1 MQETTLFKT
10 LPLFTANY
18 NAKERTVVNQGG
30 TSSGKTYSLMQVLY
44 VLAMSESAQVITI
57 VGQDV
62 PNLKKGAY
70 RDANT
75 IRNNNPIL
83 QKWFPDVNEG
93 ERLIKCVNG
102 SILEFSS
109 FKDAQDAKSGKRDYL
124 FINEANGISYEIY
137 WQLAMRTRKKVFLD
151 YNPSA
156 RFWVHDEVIG
166 RENVKLIISD
176 HRKNYFLTKEEHDRI
191 EGITDPELWKVYAR
205 GLTGMIEGLVL
216 TNWDICD
223 QLPPEEEWKMSCW
236 GLDFGFT
243 CFKGDTLITTSE
255 GEKPIKDVKVG
266 DYVLTRK
273 GYRKVVRNMYNGYK
287 KVIHKKFDFG
297 LHSSDIFCTFE
308 HNFNANGKWK
318 KYGELTTKDKLFVLS
333 NSMVSNIAD
342 TQTESTQ
349 IISTTSGKKT
359 GSTNR
364 RCCTTQSLKKLTALQ
379 YPMVWLSIIRIST
392 HLTMTS
398 AILLCSLLRNI
409 CAYITICLNGL
420 QAILRNT
427 IKECTLK
434 RIGTNAEKR
443 CLQTSQQSVECANG
457 VERNTRPQIHINDSA
472 QNNAI
477 TNGNTKHLKTMCQW
491 FANGAEKLSRVINT
505 LSRNVAAMSVPI
517 TYLQPNE
524 LTEVGFE
531 YCDVYDLW
539 IDGVHEYF
547 ANGILVHNCDPSAL
561 EQVVLAHGDLWI
573 DEKIYSTNL
582 TNPEIANRAK
592 EQGVSSQQQII
603 ADCAEPKSIRE
614 LQAAGLWVT
623 PSTKGNDSI
632 VAGLDILKRYR
643 LHVTRRSQGLIS
655 NLRAYKW
662 GKDKDGNNTN
672 KPEDKNNHGIDAI
685 RYVGLA
691 KLAEHR
697 EVRGVRRRN

>member
-1 MQETTLFKT
+1 MSEYLDLFKVSD
-10 LPLFTANY
+10 LFYENLEAE
-18 NAKERTVVNQGG
+18 ERTIINQGG

-44 VLAMSESAQVITI
+44 ILGMQDTGSVITV

-70 RDANT
+70 RDAKRILNDSEPLQGWW
-75 IRNNNPIL
+75 PII
-83 QKWFPDVNEG
+83 NEG
-93 ERLIKCVNG
+93 ERIIKCANG
-102 SILEFSS
+102 SIIEFSS

-124 FINEANGISYEIY
+124 FINEANGIPYEVY
-137 WQLAMRTRKKVFLD
+137 WQLAIRTKKKVFLD

-176 HRKNYFLTKEEHDRI
+176 HRCNRFLTQEEHDRI
-191 EGITDPELWKVYAR
+191 EGIEDKELWKVYAR
-205 GLTGMIEGLVL
+205 GLTGMIEGLVFD
-216 TNWDICD
+216 NWDIVD
-223 QLPPEEEWKMSCW
+223 DLPPEDEWKMSCH

-243 CFKGDTLITTSE
+243 CFKGDTLIMTSE

-273 GYRKVVRNMYNGYK
+273 GYHKVVRNIYNGYK
-287 KVIHKKFDFG
+287 KVIHKKFVKG
-297 LHSSDIFCTFE
+297 LHISDIFCTFE

-333 NSMVSNIAD
+333 SSMAWSLRD
-342 TQTESTQ
+342 TQTANTE
-349 IISTTSGKKT
+349 IISTTNGKRMECI
-359 GSTNR
+359 STLYSISTFMR
-364 RCCTTQSLKKLTALQ
+364 KSTEYCLK
-379 YPMVWLSIIRIST
+379 VWWYIIRI
-392 HLTMTS
+392 LTRLII
-398 AILLCSLLRNI
+398 ALRILLRSLLPNI
-409 CAYITICLNGL
+409 CASTPTLLSGKMKTKNNSKNDVIQKKIGKSAEQKCCLN
-420 QAILRNT
+420 
-427 IKECTLK
+427 
-434 RIGTNAEKR
+434 
-443 CLQTSQQSVECANG
+443 SQQSVECANG
-457 VERNTRPQIHINDSA
+457 VEQYIHPQTHINDSA
-472 QNNAI
+472 QSNAI
-477 TNGNTKHLKTMCQW
+477 TSGNTKHQKIISKW
-491 FANGAEKLSRVINT
+491 FASIAEKLSWVTSILNPNAV
-505 LSRNVAAMSVPI
+505 LRNAHIKWLYLNEII
-517 TYLQPNE
+517 TE
-524 LTEVGFE
+524 GEE
-531 YCDVYDLW
+531 WCDVYDLE
-539 IDGVHEYF
+539 IEEVHEYF

-643 LHVTRRSQGLIS
+643 IHVTRRSIGLIS